1 MAKTTKIKFLDE
13 RAETPKRSHESDTG
27 YDLKFIG
34 IDTIKGDTIFFR
46 TGLAV
51 QPPPGFYFEIV
62 PRSSIS
68 KLPLQMANSV
78 AVIDEHYR
86 GEILVPIRVLH
97 TSQGQDVG
105 RARFP
110 NGLVKIFDTKPQSLY
125 DVAEQILRRKPR
137 LVQMILR
144 ERLDA
149 EFERALELG
158 ETVRG
163 DGGFGSTDDPF
174 AAGPEATLT
183 KASVRKNSKK
193 SGGVKRVED

>member
-1 MAKTTKIKFLDE
+1 MFLDE
-13 RAETPKRSHESDTG
+13 KAMMPKRSHESDTG
-27 YDLKFIG
+27 YDLTFIG
-34 IDTIKGDTIFFR
+34 IDTIKGDTIYFR
-46 TGLAV
+46 TGIAV

-86 GEILVPIRVLH
+86 GEILVPIRVMH
-97 TSQGQDVG
+97 SGMGQDVG

-110 NGLVKIFDTKPQSLY
+110 NGLVKMFDTKPQSLY

-144 ERLDA
+144 ERLDTQ
-149 EFERALELG
+149 FERALELT
-158 ETVRG
+158 ETERG
-163 DGGFGSTDDPF
+163 DGGFGSTDDDPF
-174 AAGPEATLT
+174 TGGEPEGTIT
-183 KASVRKNSKK
+183 KASVRKSM
-193 SGGVKRVED
+193 VKRAED